1 MIRIAICDDEKN
13 IRTYLSSLVRKQNIE
28 CEITEYASTDEYLS
42 DQKEHDLLFLD
53 IEMKSV
59 ASGMD
64 GMSMAKQIRATELTK
79 QPIIIF
85 VTGYEKYVY
94 DAFDVGAFQYLLKP
108 IDEQRFPS
116 DVLYRMNT
124 DTVLRQKVY
133 DMLADYSS
141 DKFKL
146 TMQTLNPP
154 VKKCTLVFDDNG
166 EVVATL
172 EPDVGGEKAASER
185 SKNTEKVRIM
195 NGSDIKALLQNDIQ
209 EMIEEIERQGVMA
222 TEYKKK
228 SIL

>member
-1 MIRIAICDDEKN
+1 MDIQALGMLSNITAI
-13 IRTYLSSLVRKQNIE
+13 VQKQNVNTISGDINVE
-28 CEITEYASTDEYLS
+28 KDFYGTLREQQINCV
-42 DQKEHDLLFLD
+42 KED
-53 IEMKSV
+53 IYNKFH
-59 ASGMD
+59 
-64 GMSMAKQIRATELTK
+64 I
-79 QPIIIF
+79 
-85 VTGYEKYVY
+85 
-94 DAFDVGAFQYLLKP
+94 DVGAANGYFECY
-108 IDEQRFPS
+108 IPS

-141 DKFKL
+141 DKF
-146 TMQTLNPP
+146 
-154 VKKCTLVFDDNG
+154 TLVFDDNG

>member
-1 MIRIAICDDEKN
+1 
-13 IRTYLSSLVRKQNIE
+13 
-28 CEITEYASTDEYLS
+28 
-42 DQKEHDLLFLD
+42 
-53 IEMKSV
+53 
-59 ASGMD
+59 
-64 GMSMAKQIRATELTK
+64 
-79 QPIIIF
+79 
-85 VTGYEKYVY
+85 
-94 DAFDVGAFQYLLKP
+94 
-108 IDEQRFPS
+108 
-116 DVLYRMNT
+116 MNT

-166 EVVATL
+166 EVVVTL

>member
-1 MIRIAICDDEKN
+1 MC
-13 IRTYLSSLVRKQNIE
+13 
-28 CEITEYASTDEYLS
+28 
-42 DQKEHDLLFLD
+42 
-53 IEMKSV
+53 
-59 ASGMD
+59 
-64 GMSMAKQIRATELTK
+64 
-79 QPIIIF
+79 
-85 VTGYEKYVY
+85 
-94 DAFDVGAFQYLLKP
+94 
-108 IDEQRFPS
+108 
-116 DVLYRMNT
+116 RMNT